1 MTKIVSKMISTVIM
15 MSNDELIQNGV
26 ETRVLRVGDPAPDF
40 TLPTHN
46 EGELNLWWYK
56 GRRNV
61 VLAFYPGDWTP
72 VCSTQI
78 PGFKSIFERFDEA
91 GCQLLCISVD
101 SIPCHKAWAK
111 SMGGLPFPLMSDYWP
126 HGEVARR
133 YGIFDDDR
141 GFARR
146 TVFIVDKAGIIQYID
161 SVDLAVVPD
170 NEKLLA
176 RLAELD

>member
-1 MTKIVSKMISTVIM
+1 MKIALKTIYTVTM

-26 ETRVLRVGDPAPDF
+26 ETRPLRVGDQAPDF

-46 EGELNLWWYK
+46 EGELNLAWYQ
-56 GRRNV
+56 GRKPV
-61 VLAFYPGDWTP
+61 VVAFYPGDWTP
-72 VCSTQI
+72 VCSNQI
-78 PGFKSIFERFDEA
+78 PGFKEIIEQFDELD
-91 GCQLLCISVD
+91 CQLLCISVD

-133 YGIFDDDR
+133 YGIFDESR

-146 TVFIVDKAGIIQYID
+146 TVFLIDKEGIIQYID
-161 SVDLAVVPD
+161 AVELQEIPD
-170 NEKLLA
+170 NNKLLEK
-176 RLAELD
+176 LAELS